1 MPKFDFGAAAR
12 RVIADE
18 VSLRLA
24 PLRELLDRLELLV
37 ERAEAVKSAAPPS
50 RLKFAAEL
58 PLPMAAQPVPAPAK
72 PPGPAREIV
81 VRRLPARPARGSG
94 IRLRRQRTEAS
105 APAPAPM
112 EAKIEAVKPF
122 VRRKAQVEGANGVA
136 EPMFDPIDAKIAK
149 RFSVG
154 QSVRYRAAE
163 GLVTAKVAAIDN
175 VTGILTLMN
184 PKDETRLTIPASNVF
199 AAV

>member
-1 MPKFDFGAAAR
+1 MPKLDFGAAVR

-24 PLRELLDRLELLV
+24 PLRELLDRVELLV
-37 ERAEAVKSAAPPS
+37 ERAEAVKAEAPPS
-50 RLKFAAEL
+50 RLKL
-58 PLPMAAQPVPAPAK
+58 PFQLPVPMAAQPVPAPAM
-72 PPGPAREIV
+72 PPAPAREIV

-94 IRLRRQRTEAS
+94 IRLRRQSAE
-105 APAPAPM
+105 APAPVPTPM
-112 EAKIEAVKPF
+112 EVKVEAVKPF
-122 VRRKAQVEGANGVA
+122 VRRKAKVEAANGVV

-154 QSVRYRAAE
+154 QSVRYRAAD

-184 PKDETRLTIPASNVF
+184 PRDETKLTIPASNVF

>member
-1 MPKFDFGAAAR
+1 MPKLDFGAAAR

-24 PLRELLDRLELLV
+24 PLRELLDRMELLV
-37 ERAEAVKSAAPPS
+37 ERAEAVKAAAPTS
-50 RLKFAAEL
+50 RLKLHAQL
-58 PLPMAAQPVPAPAK
+58 PLPMAAQPVPSPAMAPA
-72 PPGPAREIV
+72 PAREIV

-94 IRLRRQRTEAS
+94 IRLRRQSAE
-105 APAPAPM
+105 APAPATAPM
-112 EAKIEAVKPF
+112 EAKVEAVKPF
-122 VRRKAQVEGANGVA
+122 VRRKAKAEAANGVV

-154 QSVRYRAAE
+154 QSVRYRAAD